1 MNYVITMGL
10 PLWLRGEES
19 AFDETCFD
27 PWVKKI
33 PWRRKWQPSPV
44 LLPGKSHGQR
54 SLVGY
59 SPWDCKESDTTE
71 RLHLLMSN
79 YKVLGNRSKCFT
91 WMKLFTATLWHLWCC
106 HFKFMDK
113 AGSTDRLGNFP
124 KVTVLGSGVKRTWTW
139 KSTFRAKL
147 SQGGIK
153 LSCGAAVISR
163 LSWGC
168 RICSQLH
175 HIAVSGPWFL
185 AVWFLAGGF
194 IPHHRNLSH

>member
-1 MNYVITMGL
+1 MGL

-71 RLHLLMSN
+71 RLHNGYEVYL
-79 YKVLGNRSKCFT
+79 
-91 WMKLFTATLWHLWCC
+91 
-106 HFKFMDK
+106 
-113 AGSTDRLGNFP
+113 
-124 KVTVLGSGVKRTWTW
+124 TVV
-139 KSTFRAKL
+139 
-147 SQGGIK
+147 
-153 LSCGAAVISR
+153 
-163 LSWGC
+163 
-168 RICSQLH
+168 
-175 HIAVSGPWFL
+175 
-185 AVWFLAGGF
+185 
-194 IPHHRNLSH
+194 